1 VLGRTTD
8 GTNKLRYSFTRN
20 GLGQLMTMTDHTGT
34 TPVNYFYVLN
44 FRGDVLGLRDKGG
57 NMVVSYTY
65 DAFGSILSATGTAQT
80 ADGSLLRTENP
91 FRYASYVYDNETALY
106 YLIDR
111 YYHPN
116 FGRFLTKDVVPD
128 SNLYV
133 YVDNNP
139 MTYTDPDGEFPL
151 PLIFMAARAG
161 YMAYKAYSTYSSI
174 KNDPIAGNVAMTLI
188 PGGKVAKNTLKAV
201 KSAKGIGK
209 AINLPSYK
217 KVSIDMGH
225 IMSGHSKA
233 GGRAA
238 QSGMKDLFPSNMSQK
253 QIENVIKNAY
263 QHGKKVKTQGD
274 RVKVQGKSG
283 GITIEMWV
291 NTKTKVIET
300 AYPKF

>member
-1 VLGRTTD
+1 
-8 GTNKLRYSFTRN
+8 
-20 GLGQLMTMTDHTGT
+20 
-34 TPVNYFYVLN
+34 
-44 FRGDVLGLRDKGG
+44 KGYLSEPSTQ
-57 NMVVSYTY
+57 NSY
-65 DAFGSILSATGTAQT
+65 I
-80 ADGSLLRTENP
+80 
-91 FRYASYVYDNETALY
+91 YA
-106 YLIDR
+106 I
-111 YYHPN
+111 
-116 FGRFLTKDVVPD
+116 
-128 SNLYV
+128 
-133 YVDNNP
+133 NNP
-139 MTYTDPDGEFPL
+139 VSFIDPDGE
-151 PLIFMAARAG
+151 MAKHVQTETAG
-161 YMAYKAYSTYSSI
+161 FGGSAMGRTIRVPKA
-174 KNDPIAGNVAMTLI
+174 
-188 PGGKVAKNTLKAV
+188 KVQKAQN
-201 KSAKGIGK
+201 KGTSK

-253 QIENVIKNAY
+253 QIENAIRNAY